1 MTWPLD
7 MTYLAFV
14 SGRSQYLN
22 TSHAPSLFLAAES
35 MNSACTL
42 IRAATFFGSA
52 GLGVYGIGAIPHRNS
67 GLIARLKIPFIPT
80 LPVRNESWPD
90 VARIAFSSA
99 VVGHTLWRSCRSTQY
114 WRPFWK

>member
-1 MTWPLD
+1 MGEMTCPLD
-7 MTYLAFV
+7 ITYFAFV

-22 TSHAPSLFLAAES
+22 TSHAPSLFFALES

-52 GLGVYGIGAIPHRNS
+52 GLGVSGMGAIPHLKS
-67 GLIARLKIPFIPT
+67 GLTARLKIPFIPT
-80 LPVRNESWPD
+80 LPVRNESCPE

-99 VVGHTLWRSCRSTQY
+99 VVGHTL
-114 WRPFWK
+114 